1 MQPSNRIR
9 ALNRAY
15 IRTTIHPWVKISWAY
30 SIAKT
35 MAYSPLQ
42 EKIWSY
48 RSTVSRNS
56 CIKGSPC
63 LLTFATMTKISQ
75 LVRIQTSTQRREP
88 ARIRKRNHIEIQEA
102 TLAAVV
108 SIRAFLK
115 SPIRWK
121 ICTFS
126 ESKIRKL
133 ASIMTSRSLSSSKD
147 KLTELTI
154 QEGHRSQWT
163 HLGSML
169 APQTSAATK
178 TRNSLQTISL
188 SQKLRRMA
196 SRSFATL
203 TLSTSSATQP
213 STTPNKS
220 LTCSRSMLPC
230 LIIRRWAK
238 SRSRSMRRLRT

>member
-15 IRTTIHPWVKISWAY
+15 IRTTIHPWVKMRWAVN
-30 SIAKT
+30 IAKT
-35 MAYSPLQ
+35 MAYSRLQ
-42 EKIWSY
+42 ERIWSY

-56 CIKGSPC
+56 YTKGSLC
-63 LLTFATMTKISQ
+63 LLTFATMTKISP

-88 ARIRKRNHIEIQEA
+88 ARIRKRNRTEIHKA
-102 TLAAVV
+102 TLAVVV

-154 QEGHRSQWT
+154 QEGLRSRQT
-163 HLGSML
+163 HLGS
-169 APQTSAATK
+169 T
-178 TRNSLQTISL
+178 
-188 SQKLRRMA
+188 
-196 SRSFATL
+196 
-203 TLSTSSATQP
+203 
-213 STTPNKS
+213 
-220 LTCSRSMLPC
+220 
-230 LIIRRWAK
+230 
-238 SRSRSMRRLRT
+238 